1 MKLYVGDGSTEFANW
16 VTELEPKATLATN
29 QNIIKWGDSRVLYT
43 SNIDVTHINFL
54 KLILQADEVFLYPD
68 SPKELS
74 DFCSLF
80 LDNKK
85 PKFDGLELVD
95 ERHTVPGI
103 DSQIWAMGC
112 SYTSAVG
119 VTDQERWPTQLAKRL
134 NKPVTVLAAPR
145 ASISWAADQLLR
157 SNLVQGDTVFWML
170 TTAHRIDYYS
180 EQDKAVKIW
189 PEIDPSELDPSEYDL
204 MMKVI
209 THKWMVSQS
218 IKSIVQVVN
227 YCNLLGVDLYI
238 GQAMRND
245 RETDKLLING
255 LNDSPNF
262 IVDFSMELFY
272 DAFML
277 DLGTD
282 DQHPGPKT
290 HTKIAEVFYKNVLRN
305 K

>member
-1 MKLYVGDGSTEFANW
+1 MKLYIGDGSTEFANW
-16 VTELEPKATLATN
+16 VIDLEPKATLATN

-43 SNIDVTHINFL
+43 SNIDVTHPNFL

-68 SPKELS
+68 SPQELA
-74 DFCSLF
+74 DFCNLF

-119 VTDQERWPTQLAKRL
+119 VTVQERWPTQLAEKL
-134 NKPVTVLAAPR
+134 KKPVSVLAAPR

-238 GQAMRND
+238 GQAMSND
-245 RETDKLLING
+245 RETDKLLIDG

-272 DAFML
+272 NTFML